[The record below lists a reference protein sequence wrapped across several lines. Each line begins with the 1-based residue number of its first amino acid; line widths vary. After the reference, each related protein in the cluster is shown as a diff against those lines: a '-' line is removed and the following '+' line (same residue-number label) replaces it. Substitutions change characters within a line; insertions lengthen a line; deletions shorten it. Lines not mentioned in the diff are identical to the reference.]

1 MSTSRCS
8 TAFTDPEIP
17 DQIASWMFSIT
28 SSGSGLADVL
38 DCSTSLK
45 YRSSTGGPPFLCRPT
60 DFGKGTTPS
69 CSTGGFPQHS
79 GRYRLDTPSHT
90 SVPILVPLP
99 GSAGVDTLELGSLTN
114 RLCIGSYR
122 YECFRRPPEYAPR
135 RSLPEGRYR
144 PRGADNGRDT
154 FAHKTIDADARVIG
168 NPESIL
174 TKPGIMRQQ
183 LTLIAAVR
191 VEQECQPQGP

>member
-1 MSTSRCS
+1 MSCGPDPRIREWSIAVATCLLALAPYPARPPRALDLTPRLIRVSR
-8 TAFTDPEIP
+8 
-17 DQIASWMFSIT
+17 FS
-28 SSGSGLADVL
+28 S
-38 DCSTSLK
+38 
-45 YRSSTGGPPFLCRPT
+45 
-60 DFGKGTTPS
+60 
-69 CSTGGFPQHS
+69 
-79 GRYRLDTPSHT
+79 
-90 SVPILVPLP
+90 PLP

-191 VEQECQPQGP
+191 VEQECRPQGP